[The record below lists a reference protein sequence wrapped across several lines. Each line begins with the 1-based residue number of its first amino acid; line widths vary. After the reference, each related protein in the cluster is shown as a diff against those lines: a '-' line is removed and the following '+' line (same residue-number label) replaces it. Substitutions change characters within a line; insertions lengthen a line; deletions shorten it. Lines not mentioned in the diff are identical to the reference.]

1 LKNPDVKVEIQ
12 GHTDNIGS
20 DNYNQKLSSLRAE
33 TVKNFLIAKGV
44 AANRLT
50 TVGFGKTKMIM
61 DNKTEQGR
69 GLNRRIELKIIK

>member
-1 LKNPDVKVEIQ
+1 LKNPDVKIEIQ

-20 DNYNQKLSSLRAE
+20 DKHNQILSLQRAE
-33 TVKNFLIAKGV
+33 TVKYYLIAKGV

-50 TVGFGKTKMIM
+50 TVGYGKTRPIA

-69 GLNRRIELKIIK
+69 GINRRIELKIIK

>member
-1 LKNPDVKVEIQ
+1 LQ
-12 GHTDNIGS
+12 
-20 DNYNQKLSSLRAE
+20 RAE

-44 AANRLT
+44 AADRLT